1 MTTRTQ
7 KFLALSLIED
17 LEAAKA
23 LISDMGVERIKIAN
37 QDLLHDAKGGGFK
50 GVQGVLEHVSALHPC
65 LGMDQCQKMAG
76 AAYSE
81 AIEMLR
87 KDVREVA
94 E

>member
-50 GVQGVLEHVSALHPC
+50 GVQGVLERVSALQPY
-65 LGMDQCQKMAG
+65 LGMDVAQKEAER
-76 AAYSE
+76 AYSE
-81 AIEMLR
+81 AVEMLQ
-87 KDVREVA
+87 E
-94 E
+94 ELNHEH